1 MKRVLNP
8 GLSLWLSAL
17 YDVMVM
23 LGSVHSQ
30 HTLFFLFRPL
40 PGLKPTPRDMA
51 HRRWDLPAGC
61 FSSESVFC
69 CDDFLINGSHE
80 APWRVCLE
88 RLENTETSKKKKKH
102 SVLFSAE
109 GNLLLNALCPGFLSS
124 LQLFISLL
132 NVPLF
137 HCCQKMS
144 TLLQL
149 NLSAEHKLSDATH
162 MPINHT
168 TPNKKEARENTVG
181 TLLALCMSYFGHV
194 GM

>member
-61 FSSESVFC
+61 FSSQSVFC

-88 RLENTETSKKKKKH
+88 RLENTETSKKKKKTFCSLQCWRKPAAEC
-102 SVLFSAE
+102 SVSRFSVFSAAFHQSTE
-109 GNLLLNALCPGFLSS
+109 CT
-124 LQLFISLL
+124 FISLL
-132 NVPLF
+132 SEDEHF
-137 HCCQKMS
+137 A
-144 TLLQL
+144 
-149 NLSAEHKLSDATH
+149 SAKSVCRAQTFWCNTHAHKPYNS
-162 MPINHT
+162 
-168 TPNKKEARENTVG
+168 K
-181 TLLALCMSYFGHV
+181 
-194 GM
+194 